1 MIPFFC
7 EFQTPWH
14 CAISNCWSSNNLSS
28 RQLGSQMKE
37 PPSCFS
43 SSLVSS
49 IREET
54 YLEKWVTWVC
64 RERERRCLLHNST
77 IFPNSTELLTTSR
90 WRYAR
95 LEREMKWIFQLLSR
109 RYVKHEKLH
118 FTRNGMSNP
127 NKTKK
132 KVWSTMQFW
141 KKLTEDPHHHHL
153 LFSYSLN
160 TGSVSYIINHVK
172 YARLW
177 NSYRVKRNERIIIS
191 SVEIWKAISVLFFLH
206 YRRSIVECV

>member
-1 MIPFFC
+1 MRLWSLRMIARSWRKRVALTTLSQSPGCLQQRIAWKRF
-7 EFQTPWH
+7 
-14 CAISNCWSSNNLSS
+14 AISNCWSCNNLSS

-54 YLEKWVTWVC
+54 YLEKWVTWAC

-118 FTRNGMSNP
+118 FTRNGIR
-127 NKTKK
+127 
-132 KVWSTMQFW
+132 Q
-141 KKLTEDPHHHHL
+141 
-153 LFSYSLN
+153 
-160 TGSVSYIINHVK
+160 I
-172 YARLW
+172 
-177 NSYRVKRNERIIIS
+177 RI
-191 SVEIWKAISVLFFLH
+191 
-206 YRRSIVECV
+206 RRRRKFDQRCSFGKS